1 MNVQKLINVIAK
13 LQVGKDHKNQFG
25 GYSYRNAE
33 DILAGLKPLM
43 VEYGVL
49 VLISDNIEM
58 VGDRY
63 YVKATVKVYD
73 TEDGSLLA
81 ENSAYAREADMKK
94 GMDEAQIT
102 GSASSYARKYALA
115 GMFNLS
121 PAADPDEL
129 EPAKEEI
136 TPTETR
142 KFPPTETRKFP
153 PTETRQFP
161 IEKVVEV
168 LARHNIDAGDFAR
181 LVCNAP
187 SIAEVSPKVAD
198 AIVMDTE
205 RAVNKYMALDQA
217 RPQGA

>member
-1 MNVQKLINVIAK
+1 MGNMLKMVNVIAK

-43 VEYGVL
+43 IEYGIV
-49 VLISDNIEM
+49 VLIGDTIEM

-73 TEDGSLLA
+73 TNDGSLLA
-81 ENSAYAREADMKK
+81 ENAAYAREAAMKK

-129 EPAKEEI
+129 EQREEDRKPAVE
-136 TPTETR
+136 R
-142 KFPPTETRKFP
+142 K
-153 PTETRQFP
+153 FP

-181 LVCNAP
+181 LVCKAP
-187 SIAEVSPKVAD
+187 SIAEVPPKVAD

>member
-63 YVKATVKVYD
+63 YVKSTVKVYD

-81 ENSAYAREADMKK
+81 ENSAYAREAAMKK

-129 EPAKEEI
+129 EPAKEER
-136 TPTETR
+136 TPTEAR
-142 KFPPTETRKFP
+142 K
-153 PTETRQFP
+153 FP

>member
-49 VLISDNIEM
+49 VLISDTIEM

-81 ENSAYAREADMKK
+81 ENSAYARETAMKK

-129 EPAKEEI
+129 EPVKEEI

-142 KFPPTETRKFP
+142 KPAETRKPTETRK
-153 PTETRQFP
+153 FP

>member
-1 MNVQKLINVIAK
+1 MNVQKLITVIAK

-81 ENSAYAREADMKK
+81 ENSAYAREAAMKK

-129 EPAKEEI
+129 EPVKEERK
-136 TPTETR
+136 PAETR
-142 KFPPTETRKFP
+142 QFPPTETRK
-153 PTETRQFP
+153 FP

-181 LVCNAP
+181 LVCKAP
-187 SIAEVSPKVAD
+187 SIAEVPPKVAD

>member
-81 ENSAYAREADMKK
+81 ENSAYAREAAMKK

-129 EPAKEEI
+129 EPVREERK
-136 TPTETR
+136 PTVER
-142 KFPPTETRKFP
+142 K
-153 PTETRQFP
+153 FP

-187 SIAEVSPKVAD
+187 SIAEVSPNVAD

>member
-81 ENSAYAREADMKK
+81 ENSAYAREAAMKK

-129 EPAKEEI
+129 EQGEEDRKPAVE
-136 TPTETR
+136 R
-142 KFPPTETRKFP
+142 K
-153 PTETRQFP
+153 FP

-187 SIAEVSPKVAD
+187 SIAEVSPNVAD

>member
-1 MNVQKLINVIAK
+1 MGNMLKMVNIISK
-13 LQVGKDHKNQFG
+13 LQVAKNHQNKFG
-25 GYSYRNAE
+25 GYNYRNAE
-33 DILAGLKPLM
+33 DILSGLKPLM
-43 VEYGVL
+43 VEYGAV
-49 VLISDNIEM
+49 VLISDTIEM

-81 ENSAYAREADMKK
+81 ENAAYAREAAMKK

-129 EPAKEEI
+129 EPAKEEKKAAQK
-136 TPTETR
+136 PVVAR
-142 KFPPTETRKFP
+142 K
-153 PTETRQFP
+153 FP

-187 SIAEVSPKVAD
+187 NIAEVPPKVAD

-205 RAVNKYMALDQA
+205 RAVNKYLALDQA

>member
-1 MNVQKLINVIAK
+1 MNIQKLINVIAK

-43 VEYGVL
+43 VEYGIL
-49 VLISDNIEM
+49 VLISDTIEM

-63 YVKATVKVYD
+63 YVKATVRAYD
-73 TEDGSLLA
+73 NEDGSLLA
-81 ENSAYAREADMKK
+81 ENAAYAREAAMKK

-129 EPAKEEI
+129 EPAKEER

-142 KFPPTETRKFP
+142 KPTEERK
-153 PTETRQFP
+153 FP

>member
-81 ENSAYAREADMKK
+81 ENSAYAREAAMKK

-129 EPAKEEI
+129 EPVREERK
-136 TPTETR
+136 PTVER
-142 KFPPTETRKFP
+142 K
-153 PTETRQFP
+153 FP

>member
-1 MNVQKLINVIAK
+1 MNVQKLINVIGK

-49 VLISDNIEM
+49 VIISDNIEM

-81 ENSAYAREADMKK
+81 ENSAYARETAIKK

-129 EPAKEEI
+129 EPAKEER

-142 KFPPTETRKFP
+142 QFPPTETRK
-153 PTETRQFP
+153 FP

-181 LVCNAP
+181 LVCNKQ
-187 SIAEVSPKVAD
+187 SIAEVSPNVAD

-205 RAVNKYMALDQA
+205 RAVNKYLALDQA

>member
-1 MNVQKLINVIAK
+1 
-13 LQVGKDHKNQFG
+13 
-25 GYSYRNAE
+25 
-33 DILAGLKPLM
+33 
-43 VEYGVL
+43 
-49 VLISDNIEM
+49 
-58 VGDRY
+58 
-63 YVKATVKVYD
+63 
-73 TEDGSLLA
+73 
-81 ENSAYAREADMKK
+81 
-94 GMDEAQIT
+94 
-102 GSASSYARKYALA
+102 
-115 GMFNLS
+115 MFNLS

-129 EPAKEEI
+129 EPVKEERK
-136 TPTETR
+136 PTVER
-142 KFPPTETRKFP
+142 K
-153 PTETRQFP
+153 FP

>member
-1 MNVQKLINVIAK
+1 MGNMTKMVNVIAK
-13 LQVGKDHKNQFG
+13 LQVAKSHQNKFG
-25 GYSYRNAE
+25 GYNYRNAE

-43 VEYGVL
+43 VEYGIA
-49 VLISDNIEM
+49 VLIGDTIEM

-73 TEDGSLLA
+73 TNDGSLLA
-81 ENSAYAREADMKK
+81 ENAAYAREAAMKK

-129 EPAKEEI
+129 EPVEEEKKAEKK
-136 TPTETR
+136 PVVER
-142 KFPPTETRKFP
+142 K
-153 PTETRQFP
+153 FP

-181 LVCNAP
+181 LVCKAP
-187 SIAEVSPKVAD
+187 SIAEVPPKVAD

>member
-13 LQVGKDHKNQFG
+13 LQVGKDHENKFG

-81 ENSAYAREADMKK
+81 ENSAYAREAAMKK

-129 EPAKEEI
+129 EPVKEERK
-136 TPTETR
+136 PTVER
-142 KFPPTETRKFP
+142 K
-153 PTETRQFP
+153 FP

-181 LVCNAP
+181 LVCNAQ

>member
-1 MNVQKLINVIAK
+1 MNMMKMVNVIAK
-13 LQVGKDHKNQFG
+13 LQVAKNHQNKFG
-25 GYSYRNAE
+25 GYNYRNAE

-43 VEYGVL
+43 VEYGIV
-49 VLISDNIEM
+49 VLIGDTIEM

-81 ENSAYAREADMKK
+81 ENAAYAREAAMKK

-129 EPAKEEI
+129 EPAKEEQREYKK
-136 TPTETR
+136 PVEAR
-142 KFPPTETRKFP
+142 K
-153 PTETRQFP
+153 FP
-161 IEKVVEV
+161 IEKVAEV

-187 SIAEVSPKVAD
+187 NIAEVPPKVAD

-205 RAVNKYMALDQA
+205 RAVNKYLALDQA

>member
-81 ENSAYAREADMKK
+81 ENSAYAREAAMKK

-129 EPAKEEI
+129 EQGEEDRKPAVE
-136 TPTETR
+136 R
-142 KFPPTETRKFP
+142 K
-153 PTETRQFP
+153 FP

-187 SIAEVSPKVAD
+187 SIADVSPKVAD

>member
-1 MNVQKLINVIAK
+1 MNMMKMVNVIAK
-13 LQVGKDHKNQFG
+13 LQVAKNHQNKFG
-25 GYSYRNAE
+25 GYNYRNAE

-43 VEYGVL
+43 VEYGIV
-49 VLISDNIEM
+49 VLIGDTIEM

-81 ENSAYAREADMKK
+81 ENAAYAREAAMKK

-129 EPAKEEI
+129 DEPVKEER

-142 KFPPTETRKFP
+142 K
-153 PTETRQFP
+153 FP

-181 LVCNAP
+181 LVCKAP

>member
-13 LQVGKDHKNQFG
+13 LQVGKDHENKFG

-81 ENSAYAREADMKK
+81 ENSAYARETAMKK

-129 EPAKEEI
+129 EPVKEERK
-136 TPTETR
+136 PTVER
-142 KFPPTETRKFP
+142 K
-153 PTETRQFP
+153 FP

-181 LVCNAP
+181 LVCNAQ

>member
-33 DILAGLKPLM
+33 DTLAGLKPLM

-81 ENSAYAREADMKK
+81 ENSAYAREAAMKK

-136 TPTETR
+136 TPTEAR
-142 KFPPTETRKFP
+142 RFPPTVERK
-153 PTETRQFP
+153 FP

>member
-81 ENSAYAREADMKK
+81 ENSAYAREAAMKK

-115 GMFNLS
+115 GIFNLS

-129 EPAKEEI
+129 EQGEEDRKPAVE
-136 TPTETR
+136 R
-142 KFPPTETRKFP
+142 K
-153 PTETRQFP
+153 FP

>member
-1 MNVQKLINVIAK
+1 MGNMTKMVNVIAK

-43 VEYGVL
+43 IEYGIV
-49 VLISDNIEM
+49 VLIGDTIEM

-81 ENSAYAREADMKK
+81 ENAAYAREAAMKK

-129 EPAKEEI
+129 EQGEEDRKPAVE
-136 TPTETR
+136 R
-142 KFPPTETRKFP
+142 K
-153 PTETRQFP
+153 FP

>member
-1 MNVQKLINVIAK
+1 MGNMTKMANVIAK
-13 LQVGKDHKNQFG
+13 LQVAKSHQNKFG
-25 GYSYRNAE
+25 GYNYRNAE

-43 VEYGVL
+43 VEYGIV
-49 VLISDNIEM
+49 VLIGDTIEM

-73 TEDGSLLA
+73 NNDGSLLA
-81 ENSAYAREADMKK
+81 ENSAYAREAAMKK

-121 PAADPDEL
+121 PAADPDEI
-129 EPAKEEI
+129 EPAEE
-136 TPTETR
+136 ER
-142 KFPPTETRKFP
+142 N
-153 PTETRQFP
+153 PTETRQFPPVVERKFP

-181 LVCNAP
+181 LVCKAP

>member
-1 MNVQKLINVIAK
+1 MNMMKMVNVIAK
-13 LQVGKDHKNQFG
+13 LQVAKNHQNKFG
-25 GYSYRNAE
+25 GYNYRNAE

-43 VEYGVL
+43 LEYGVV
-49 VLISDNIEM
+49 VLISDTIEM

-63 YVKATVKVYD
+63 YVKATVRVYD

-81 ENSAYAREADMKK
+81 ENAAYAREAAMKK

-129 EPAKEEI
+129 EPAKEEKKHVV
-136 TPTETR
+136 ER
-142 KFPPTETRKFP
+142 K
-153 PTETRQFP
+153 FP

-181 LVCNAP
+181 LVCKAP
-187 SIAEVSPKVAD
+187 SIAEVPPKVAD

-205 RAVNKYMALDQA
+205 RAVNKYLALDQA

>member
-81 ENSAYAREADMKK
+81 ENSAYAREAAMKK

-129 EPAKEEI
+129 EPAEEEKK
-136 TPTETR
+136 PTETR
-142 KFPPTETRKFP
+142 KFPPTETRK
-153 PTETRQFP
+153 FP

-187 SIAEVSPKVAD
+187 SIAEVSPNVAD

>member
-13 LQVGKDHKNQFG
+13 LQVGKDHENKFG

-81 ENSAYAREADMKK
+81 ENSAYARETAMKK

-142 KFPPTETRKFP
+142 QFPPTETRK
-153 PTETRQFP
+153 FP

>member
-81 ENSAYAREADMKK
+81 ENSAYAREAAMKK

-136 TPTETR
+136 T
-142 KFPPTETRKFP
+142 PTETRKFP

>member
-81 ENSAYAREADMKK
+81 ENSAYAREAAMKK

-121 PAADPDEL
+121 PAADPDEF
-129 EPAKEEI
+129 EQGEEDRKPAVE
-136 TPTETR
+136 R
-142 KFPPTETRKFP
+142 K
-153 PTETRQFP
+153 FP

>member
-1 MNVQKLINVIAK
+1 MGNMTKMVNVIAK

-43 VEYGVL
+43 IEYGIA
-49 VLISDNIEM
+49 VLIGDTIEM

-73 TEDGSLLA
+73 TNDGSLLA
-81 ENSAYAREADMKK
+81 ENAAYAREAAMKK

-129 EPAKEEI
+129 EPAEEERK
-136 TPTETR
+136 PTEAR
-142 KFPPTETRKFP
+142 KFPPTETRK
-153 PTETRQFP
+153 FP

-181 LVCNAP
+181 LVCKAP
-187 SIAEVSPKVAD
+187 SIAEVPPKVAD

>member
-1 MNVQKLINVIAK
+1 MNMMKMVNVIAK
-13 LQVGKDHKNQFG
+13 LQVAKNHQNKFG
-25 GYSYRNAE
+25 GYNYRNAE

-43 VEYGVL
+43 VEYGIV
-49 VLISDNIEM
+49 VLIGDTIEM

-81 ENSAYAREADMKK
+81 ENAAYAREAAMKK

-129 EPAKEEI
+129 EPVKEERK
-136 TPTETR
+136 PTETR
-142 KFPPTETRKFP
+142 QFPPTETRK
-153 PTETRQFP
+153 FP

-187 SIAEVSPKVAD
+187 NIADVSPKVAD

-205 RAVNKYMALDQA
+205 RAVNKYLALDQA

>member
-43 VEYGVL
+43 VEYGIV
-49 VLISDNIEM
+49 VLIGDTIEM

-81 ENSAYAREADMKK
+81 ENSAYAREAAMKK

-129 EPAKEEI
+129 EQGEEDRKPAVE
-136 TPTETR
+136 R
-142 KFPPTETRKFP
+142 K
-153 PTETRQFP
+153 FP